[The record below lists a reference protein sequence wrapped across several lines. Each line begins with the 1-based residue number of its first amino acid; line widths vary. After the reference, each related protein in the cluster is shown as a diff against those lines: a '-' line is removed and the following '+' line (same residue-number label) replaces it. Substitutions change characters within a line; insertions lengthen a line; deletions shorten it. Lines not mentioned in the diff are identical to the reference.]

1 MKNISV
7 KFGFLFLLLF
17 IFFCSATDQSGEKL
31 NSEITPSEVKAYLD
45 SGKVILII
53 DVRTM
58 SEYVGPLGHIPGD
71 ILRPVQEIESRIS
84 EFDSLKNEEIVI
96 VCKSGKRSGFTT
108 NYLLDKGYS
117 KVFNMIGGMLAWNEL
132 GYPIITK
139 LKEDDKQK

>member
-1 MKNISV
+1 MKKFSV

-58 SEYVGPLGHIPGD
+58 SEYVGPLGHIPEA
-71 ILRPVQEIESRIS
+71 ILRPVQEIESWIS

-96 VCKSGKRSGFTT
+96 VCKSGRRSGFTT
-108 NYLLDKGYS
+108 NYLLDNGYS

-132 GYPIITK
+132 GYPMITK
-139 LKEDDKQK
+139 LQEDDEQK